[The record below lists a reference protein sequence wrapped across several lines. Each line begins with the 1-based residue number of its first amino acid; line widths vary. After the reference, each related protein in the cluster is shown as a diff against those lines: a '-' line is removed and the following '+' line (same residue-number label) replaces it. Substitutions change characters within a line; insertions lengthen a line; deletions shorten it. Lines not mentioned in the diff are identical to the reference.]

1 MRFHASAFSYAY
13 TFGIQTCVSDILQYL
28 ARQKPTLTRWICTS
42 AMLACVATP
51 ITYCQPLSTP
61 AAPDGKA
68 IFEKHCASCHGES
81 GEGISGVVS
90 IAGPSL
96 QAEHNLGNVMTAIET
111 GPSHMPAFSRLLS
124 VTEIRSVAGYVT
136 DKIAVIPLTGGNI
149 SEGGKLF
156 SVYCAACHRTAV
168 RGGALAF
175 TDVNAPDLS
184 HKSPALI
191 AGAIRWG
198 PGPMP
203 AFTPGVISNQQLDSI
218 VTYLKFAQH
227 PPTPG
232 GNSISWEGPVPEGLF
247 GFFGV
252 FTIIAM
258 CFWIEK
264 GGKG

>member
-1 MRFHASAFSYAY
+1 MSGA
-13 TFGIQTCVSDILQYL
+13 
-28 ARQKPTLTRWICTS
+28 
-42 AMLACVATP
+42 AT
-51 ITYCQPLSTP
+51 
-61 AAPDGKA
+61 
-68 IFEKHCASCHGES
+68 
-81 GEGISGVVS
+81 

-96 QAEHNLGNVMTAIET
+96 QAEHDLGSVITAIET
-111 GPSHMPAFSRLLS
+111 GPSHMPAFSRLLT
-124 VTEIRSVAGYVT
+124 VPQIRSVAGYVT
-136 DKIAVIPLTGGNI
+136 HHITVIPLNEGNI
-149 SEGGKLF
+149 SEGGKLYR
-156 SVYCAACHRTAV
+156 VYCAACHRTAA

-203 AFTPGVISNQQLDSI
+203 AFTPDVLSNQQLDSI
-218 VTYLKFAQH
+218 VTYLKYAQH
-227 PPTPG
+227 PPSPG
-232 GNSISWEGPVPEGLF
+232 GDPISWEGPVPEGLF